1 MPTISE
7 DEIRERAHRIWM
19 EEGCPHGRDVENW
32 EQARRELEAEAS
44 DGSHEGSGDLDEA
57 LKESFPASDPIS
69 FTPVAGVG
77 RPEEDEE
84 DADEAKVVEARFAG
98 TR

>member
-1 MPTISE
+1 MSMISE

-19 EEGCPHGRDVENW
+19 EEGCPHGRDVEHW
-32 EQARRELEAEAS
+32 EKARQELEREAS
-44 DGSHEGSGDLDEA
+44 DGSGVSSNDLDKA
-57 LKESFPASDPIS
+57 LADSFPASDPIS

-77 RPEEDEE
+77 GPEEEE
-84 DADEAKVVEARFAG
+84 DAKTVEAKFAG

>member
-19 EEGCPHGRDVENW
+19 EEGCPHGRDREHW
-32 EQARRELEAEAS
+32 EQAIRELERG
-44 DGSHEGSGDLDEA
+44 DGVSNGDLDEA
-57 LKESFPASDPIS
+57 LKESFPASDPIA

-77 RPEEDEE
+77 SAEEDEVVE
-84 DADEAKVVEARFAG
+84 KKVVEAKFAG

>member
-7 DEIRERAHRIWM
+7 DEIRERAHKIWM
-19 EEGCPHGRDVENW
+19 EEGCPHGRDREHW
-32 EQARRELEAEAS
+32 EQAIRELERGESAVS
-44 DGSHEGSGDLDEA
+44 NDDLDEA

-77 RPEEDEE
+77 AAEEEDEVVE
-84 DADEAKVVEARFAG
+84 QKVVEAKFAG